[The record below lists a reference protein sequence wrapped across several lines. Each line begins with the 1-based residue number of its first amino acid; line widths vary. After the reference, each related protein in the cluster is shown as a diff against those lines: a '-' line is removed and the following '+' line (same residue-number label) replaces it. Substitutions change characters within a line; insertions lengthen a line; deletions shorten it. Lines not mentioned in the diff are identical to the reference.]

1 MPGPLFP
8 IQNFVAKP
16 YAGSLQ
22 GINVSLL
29 SRGGVTTNDGQT
41 VQSSKTSKTVNVQID
56 FLSTQYKGQAVTVNL
71 QSGANTPP
79 LQKIL
84 MIYVDNELNSQN
96 VTVAFLDTFQFI
108 GVPAFTTGY
117 YPVLTGQL
125 QAVVYNGT
133 TGKVPVTAQSQV
145 SVMFCDFAI
154 PGFLSQET
162 LSVTFNGSN
171 GPVVPVIGDTVQT
184 NTFLQGEANPLPILA
199 VVTAPIQYV
208 LTGIEINA
216 VNLFADPSFGTTNP
230 WLTIMLYDPTTS
242 GAPPIRL
249 FVLQLT
255 PDFTDHAFKVIC
267 DETGLN
273 IPFQGVNML
282 MGGGSSPLPPND
294 SIPIT
299 LPVWCAITVS
309 LTYAKVTL

>member
-1 MPGPLFP
+1 M
-8 IQNFVAKP
+8 
-16 YAGSLQ
+16 
-22 GINVSLL
+22 
-29 SRGGVTTNDGQT
+29 TNDGQT
-41 VQSSKTSKTVNVQID
+41 VQAAKTSRTVNVQID
-56 FLSTQYKGQAVTVNL
+56 FLSTQYKGQAVTINL
-71 QSGANTPP
+71 QSGANSPP
-79 LQKIL
+79 ISKIL
-84 MIYVDNELNSQN
+84 MIFVDNELNSQN

-162 LSVTFNGSN
+162 LSVTFNGSF
-171 GPVVPVIGDTVQT
+171 GPVVPVIGDLVQS

-199 VVTAPIQYV
+199 AVTAPVQYV
-208 LTGIEINA
+208 LTAIEINA
-216 VNLFADPSFGTTNP
+216 VNLFADPTGTINP
-230 WLTIMLYDPTTS
+230 WLVIELYDPTVS
-242 GAPPIRL
+242 GGSPIRV

-255 PDFTDHAFKVIC
+255 PDYTDHAFKIIC

-273 IPFQGVNML
+273 IPCQAVSMV

-294 SIPIT
+294 SIPRT
-299 LPVWCAITVS
+299 LPTWCAITVS